1 MKKHIEYYKDKVDF
15 YRRCGEKISILKA
28 YFYLY
33 ERYYYNAISESIEYR
48 EFNSIYSFIFEH
60 IKDTLD
66 DLDVSS
72 IEEIYAFTFFLLE
85 LGYLSYDEKMP
96 YEANNIGAN
105 ELPIL
110 SAITLNRHGK
120 CRHNSALLR
129 DILNYRDYKSYVL
142 AGVKEDIEELL
153 NHKYIDKTDANHAIT
168 AAEDKNYSY
177 LLDVSAREIFVPT
190 DDGEI
195 YSDKL
200 SRFTLCQNKLVPLG
214 DEIFYDLNL
223 DKPYKKIDEIR
234 KEVSK
239 SIDCLWLNLEA
250 FEEFNKKVTPAL
262 KDAEKVYQRIITKR
276 AN

>member
-1 MKKHIEYYKDKVDF
+1 MKKHIEYYKDKVEF

-48 EFNSIYSFIFEH
+48 EFNSIYSFIFEY
-60 IKDTLD
+60 IKETLD
-66 DLDVSS
+66 DLDVDS
-72 IEEIYAFTFFLLE
+72 IEGIYAFALFLLE
-85 LGYLSYDEKMP
+85 LGYLSYDEKLP
-96 YEANNIGAN
+96 YECNNIGTN

-129 DILNYRDYKSYVL
+129 DILNYRDYKSYIL

-153 NHKYIDKTDANHAIT
+153 NHKYTDKTEANHAIT
-168 AAEDKNYSY
+168 ATEDENYSY
-177 LLDVSAREIFVPT
+177 LLDVSAKEIFVPIN
-190 DDGEI
+190 DREV

-200 SRFTLCQNKLVPLG
+200 SRFTLCQNKLVSLG
-214 DEIFYDLNL
+214 DEIFYDLKF
-223 DKPYKKIDEIR
+223 DKPYKRLKDVRNEISKNIDYL
-234 KEVSK
+234 S
-239 SIDCLWLNLEA
+239 DNLTI
-250 FEEFNKKVTPAL
+250 FEELNKKIMPAL